1 MCYLEILRAAS
12 SPVVSYAHYANIEQN
27 LDKIVWN
34 KLSYNVN
41 ATRILEQNIIYLTPE
56 CFEIDIEYMKKIK
69 KFI

>member
-1 MCYLEILRAAS
+1 MS
-12 SPVVSYAHYANIEQN
+12 VAHYANIEQN

-41 ATRILEQNIIYLTPE
+41 ATRILEQNIDKVNIIYLTPE